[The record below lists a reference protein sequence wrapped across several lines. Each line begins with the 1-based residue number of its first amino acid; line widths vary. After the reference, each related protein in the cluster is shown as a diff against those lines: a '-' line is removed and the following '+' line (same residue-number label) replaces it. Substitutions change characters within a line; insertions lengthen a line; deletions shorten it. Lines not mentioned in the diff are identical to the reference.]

1 MSGPTRSASF
11 LFVLLMC
18 ILDIYS
24 HNCGVSNA
32 LKSRSVAQVSQFL
45 RVGHVNFR
53 LGAFT
58 VVGAQFYLAYPY
70 I

>member
-1 MSGPTRSASF
+1 
-11 LFVLLMC
+11 MC

-32 LKSRSVAQVSQFL
+32 LKSRSVAQVCQFL

-58 VVGAQFYLAYPY
+58 VVGAQSYLAYPY